1 MAEGEIRVMNRQF
14 LYVDDL
20 EIEVCANA
28 NGKHF
33 VRHNVYWWIE
43 HQQKHPNLPLD
54 TIIIRLQDELNRLPT
69 IRWSGQKFRLETIIF
84 SEDDMEAESILLP
97 LGMFEEI
104 MKNKSRFGGGYEQ
117 ILSGE
122 SKLTPKDPAR
132 IKLCVWLQSNSLS
145 SLLSTNNS

>member
-1 MAEGEIRVMNRQF
+1 MAEGEARIMTRQF

-43 HQQKHPNLPLD
+43 HQQKNPNLPLD
-54 TIIIRLQDELNRLPT
+54 TIIIWLQEALNRLPT

-97 LGMFEEI
+97 LGMFEDL
-104 MKNKSRFGGGYEQ
+104 MKNKSRFGLDIEI
-117 ILSGE
+117 ILNGE
-122 SKLTPKDPAR
+122 SKLTPKHPAR

-145 SLLSTNNS
+145 SLLSSNKS